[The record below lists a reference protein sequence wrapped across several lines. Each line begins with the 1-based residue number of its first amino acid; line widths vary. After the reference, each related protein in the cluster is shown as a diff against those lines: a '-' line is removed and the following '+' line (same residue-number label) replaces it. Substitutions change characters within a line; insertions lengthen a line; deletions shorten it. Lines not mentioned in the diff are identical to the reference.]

1 MISRLQEG
9 DLESDMIEKVRKKFD
24 KDQTH
29 TLYRDRIFWLNSSHI
44 EQLDYDIRVSNLTQ
58 DHQFKAIV
66 AFFKVKNGE
75 TNANLSTTK
84 RFPGMA
90 YGPQRRIQ
98 TESIQ
103 GETKLKL

>member
-44 EQLDYDIRVSNLTQ
+44 EQLDYDIRVSNLT
-58 DHQFKAIV
+58 
-66 AFFKVKNGE
+66 
-75 TNANLSTTK
+75 
-84 RFPGMA
+84 
-90 YGPQRRIQ
+90 
-98 TESIQ
+98 
-103 GETKLKL
+103 